1 MIATDP
7 YVDERVGA
15 ELGIPLVSLDEVL
28 EESDYVTV
36 HALLWEETH
45 HLISTAQFA
54 KMKQGAWLINTA
66 RGPIVDEAALI
77 AALQSGHLAGAG
89 LDVMEVEPIEP
100 NNPLLTMPNVMLSP
114 HMAVYSEE
122 GQLRA
127 ADRAAGIARA
137 GLHGQVPDS
146 VPALDKGLYNALV
159 AAGVPVA
166 AS

>member
-1 MIATDP
+1 M
-7 YVDERVGA
+7 GA

-28 EESDYVTV
+28 EESDYLLI
-36 HALLWEETH
+36 HAFLWEETH
-45 HLISTAQFA
+45 HIINAERLA

-77 AALQSGHLAGAG
+77 EALRSGHLAGAG

-100 NNPLLTMPNVMLSP
+100 DNPLLTMSNVMLSP

-137 GLHGQVPDS
+137 GLARPTPRPRPRDRQGP
-146 VPALDKGLYNALV
+146 LRR
-159 AAGVPVA
+159 PVA
-166 AS
+166 NGIPVAGS